1 MIRMSPTAV
10 PRMTMTTPRPT
21 SLLARPWLQR
31 GACTLLALSIAGSA
45 WAAPAPTTA
54 RRPAATPAAPAAAV
68 PAAAAAPLAAPAEGA
83 GRLQSLT
90 FAQLGLRE
98 SATLQRT
105 HQRHRFYFA
114 VRSDELVTQAQLR
127 LDLKPSPL
135 LAGHDGALEVRL
147 NDEVIGRIDIP
158 PEVASGAQGL
168 RRVLPVDPR
177 LVTDQNELVIG
188 FTDPVSCDTP
198 TAAGLW
204 TQISPT
210 SSLDLLLAPLPL
222 SDNLALLP
230 VPFFD
235 HNDSRPADVA
245 LVLSGQAGN
254 PTLQAAGNLA
264 SWIGAQAGYRGARLH
279 VHDRLPAGH
288 AIVLATPRDAPA
300 GVALP
305 PVAGATVTLA
315 AHPENPAH
323 KVLYL
328 LGRDGTEL
336 RRAVDAL
343 VLGQLP
349 AHGATALVDR
359 VAEPGS
365 RRPYDAPNWTPTHRP
380 VRFDE
385 IVPGAALTVTGTRPD
400 AIDLAMRLP
409 PDLFPWR
416 QRNIPIDL
424 RLRHT
429 ALPQTR
435 DAAVQIRFNGEV
447 VREESLMPSRTS
459 RWIDRLQQQIWER
472 SDDPQT
478 RTLNRTLRIP
488 VAQLGTQSH
497 ARLQLAFQHGPVDD
511 LEECQREASGAS
523 ATPPDLPRSVV
534 DGASTI
540 DFSSA
545 PHYLPMP
552 DLAAFANAGH
562 PFTRYADLAETAVV
576 LPDSP
581 AREEVAAFLNVMA
594 RMGEAT
600 GYPARRVAVTR
611 SREVGQ
617 FADRDL
623 IVIGSA
629 GAQPLFTAWAA
640 RMPMR
645 EQPGADDAE
654 ERHVRPAWQHW
665 PMLLWQ
671 RERHPPLPPLSW
683 RNADAQAALAGF
695 ESPLT
700 AGRSVVAL
708 MAVTPDMLALA
719 TDGLREPQ
727 RLASVHGHVTLFA
740 DNGRVSWHEA
750 DPTYA
755 SGELPWLTWLRW
767 QLSAKPILL
776 WLVLLLSIAA
786 LSWVL
791 YVMLRWHAQRRH
803 AGAAL

>member
-1 MIRMSPTAV
+1 MSLTDDV
-10 PRMTMTTPRPT
+10 PRMTTSRPT
-21 SLLARPWLQR
+21 PSVARRWPRLWRQR
-31 GACTLLALSIAGSA
+31 GACALLALAIASA
-45 WAAPAPTTA
+45 AGAAPSTA
-54 RRPAATPAAPAAAV
+54 RRPADAPAPAPTPAPAAQ
-68 PAAAAAPLAAPAEGA
+68 AAPLTAPADGA
-83 GRLQSLT
+83 GRLQSTT

-127 LDLKPSPL
+127 LDLKPSPI
-135 LAGHDGALEVRL
+135 LAGRAAVLEVRL
-147 NDEVIGRIDIP
+147 NDEVLGRIDIP

-168 RRVLPVDPR
+168 RRVLPIDPR

-188 FTDPVSCDTP
+188 FADPVSCDTP
-198 TAAGLW
+198 TAAGIW

-210 SSLDLLLAPLPL
+210 STLDLQLAPLPL

-245 LVLSGQAGN
+245 LVLSGQAAN

-328 LGRDGTEL
+328 LGRDGAEL

-385 IVPGAALTVTGTRPD
+385 LVSGAALVATGTRPD

-459 RWIDRLQQQIWER
+459 RWFDRLQQQIWER
-472 SDDPQT
+472 NDDPQT
-478 RTLNRTLRIP
+478 RTLHRTLRIP

-497 ARLQLAFQHGPVDD
+497 AKLQLMFQHGPVDD
-511 LEECQREASGAS
+511 LEECQREASGAA

-581 AREEVAAFLNVMA
+581 AREEVAAYLNVMA

-611 SREVGQ
+611 TREVGQ

-629 GAQPLFTAWAA
+629 GAQPLFTDWAEH
-640 RMPMR
+640 MPMH
-645 EQPGADDAE
+645 EQPPPDDGREHSA
-654 ERHVRPAWQHW
+654 RPAWLHGL
-665 PMLLWQ
+665 MVLWQ

-708 MAVTPDMLALA
+708 MAATPDMLALA

-740 DNGRVSWHEA
+740 DNGRVTHHEA